1 LTEYGQQ
8 QVTAIDGNAQKAIA
22 SLQQGINQAA
32 TSLQAAL
39 ENFQAQSQGMGA
51 PDPTAL
57 SASLAQASGQIDQA
71 IAQVQAQLETHLGAG
86 EQGLTQA
93 GQNAVTSLNT
103 ISNGGIQEAQAVGTG
118 LTTSVQ
124 QLSQSAGETFNKIQ
138 ESHKT
143 TVQTTTDT
151 AIAGF
156 TQVTQGIETAFNQ
169 TNQNLEQGI
178 TNSVTQLET
187 GLRGALDKMS
197 ADINKYAKEAA
208 DQEQPRW
215 KGVLKILLMIAVIVV
230 VALVAGPAVIGAVG
244 AMAGALGASAAA
256 AGVIGAVVGG
266 AIVGAAAGA
275 VTQMGNNLIDG
286 KNLMEGVGQAA
297 LIGAIGGALGG
308 AGNALGQHLAKEAF
322 KQGAGM
328 ATQSLLKFG
337 IETGF
342 DTVGNILGDLV
353 SGNPIT
359 FESVMTSTLQG
370 IGMSLA
376 MSGAGKI
383 KAVEATQ
390 TKFSDIGAGFGTSV
404 GNKIK
409 TGFGRGIDTPTTT
422 PYVDTPNVKQ
432 PEVEVKALETEVKAP
447 ATEVKALE
455 TEVKAPATEVKAPE
469 TEVKAPATEVKAPE
483 AEVKAPATEVKAPE
497 AEVKAPATEV
507 KAPETEVKTP
517 ANNEPDRTNG
527 RTTHADEP
535 EVEPG
540 IVAKEPTADGR
551 EIKVTK
557 EGEVL
562 RCNDGCQIL
571 GQSNNSNA
579 QQTAQETAQ
588 NINNQSTVRSEA
600 TQELE
605 YNHQLKSNKNTD
617 IPKLKDQI
625 QGQVDAMNKIIQEE
639 GMAGLKE
646 RIRGYNVQVE
656 QSGRKHVK
664 SLAEAGTDDQ
674 GNALA
679 WLHEP
684 DMRVGG
690 LPTDVTRTGDKRIN
704 SILGGQANRLRQTIL
719 AMSDDTTKIEW
730 KLNILDPK

>member
-1 LTEYGQQ
+1 
-8 QVTAIDGNAQKAIA
+8 
-22 SLQQGINQAA
+22 
-32 TSLQAAL
+32 
-39 ENFQAQSQGMGA
+39 
-51 PDPTAL
+51 
-57 SASLAQASGQIDQA
+57 
-71 IAQVQAQLETHLGAG
+71 
-86 EQGLTQA
+86 
-93 GQNAVTSLNT
+93 
-103 ISNGGIQEAQAVGTG
+103 
-118 LTTSVQ
+118 
-124 QLSQSAGETFNKIQ
+124 
-138 ESHKT
+138 
-143 TVQTTTDT
+143 
-151 AIAGF
+151 
-156 TQVTQGIETAFNQ
+156 
-169 TNQNLEQGI
+169 
-178 TNSVTQLET
+178 
-187 GLRGALDKMS
+187 
-197 ADINKYAKEAA
+197 
-208 DQEQPRW
+208 
-215 KGVLKILLMIAVIVV
+215 
-230 VALVAGPAVIGAVG
+230 
-244 AMAGALGASAAA
+244 
-256 AGVIGAVVGG
+256 
-266 AIVGAAAGA
+266 
-275 VTQMGNNLIDG
+275 MGNNLIDG

-483 AEVKAPATEVKAPE
+483 AEVKASATEVKAPE